1 MVFKSFR
8 SFLASIPIAPCPGAV
23 GNIER
28 GKIIH
33 LFLLMI
39 FLMNSIA
46 LLSLDSKIL
55 SIATFAITIASE
67 SP

>member
-1 MVFKSFR
+1 MIFKSFR

-23 GNIER
+23 GNIES

-33 LFLLMI
+33 LLLVMI
-39 FLMNSIA
+39 SLMNSIA

-55 SIATFAITIASE
+55 SIATFAITIPSE
-67 SP
+67 FP